1 MQKGKTQVDSA
12 FYQDLEEASLSAFWK
27 VIAPLQKGGSPR
39 RGRIWRWD
47 QVHSML
53 ERAGKLVGPD
63 QGAERR
69 VLIFAGAESSATTT
83 PTLTA
88 SVQMVLPG
96 ETAPSHRHT
105 ISAIRFVLSAKGAFT
120 EVEGERIPMEPGD
133 LIVTP
138 AWSWH
143 GHGNES
149 REPAVWLDG
158 LDAPLVRALKVAFFE
173 PDSEQHQ
180 KRETPDS
187 GRHTATGSVRAL
199 GAHSSQAAFPVVYPW
214 SEVYPEL
221 QHQAAGAG
229 DPYDGVIVEYVHPAT
244 GGPTLPTLGCYLQL
258 LRPGEKTRT
267 HRHTGSVIYH
277 VVRGSGYSTLEGE
290 RIDWQE
296 RDTFA
301 LPSWVWHAHSN
312 SGSEEAILFS
322 FTEAPALR
330 TLGLYRQEEKSD

>member
-1 MQKGKTQVDSA
+1 MQKGKTEVDSS
-12 FYQDLEEASLSAFWK
+12 FYQDLEEAGLSAFWK

-47 QVHSML
+47 QVHPML

-149 REPAVWLDG
+149 REPAVCGHSRL
-158 LDAPLVRALKVAFFE
+158 LSLSRTVNSTK
-173 PDSEQHQ
+173 
-180 KRETPDS
+180 S
-187 GRHTATGSVRAL
+187 GRPQTAGGTLPPDPSAL
-199 GAHSSQAAFPVVYPW
+199 WA
-214 SEVYPEL
+214 
-221 QHQAAGAG
+221 
-229 DPYDGVIVEYVHPAT
+229 
-244 GGPTLPTLGCYLQL
+244 PTLRKLLCRLCILGRKSIPNSNIRRLE
-258 LRPGEKTRT
+258 RAT
-267 HRHTGSVIYH
+267 HT
-277 VVRGSGYSTLEGE
+277 
-290 RIDWQE
+290 
-296 RDTFA
+296 
-301 LPSWVWHAHSN
+301 
-312 SGSEEAILFS
+312 
-322 FTEAPALR
+322 TE
-330 TLGLYRQEEKSD
+330 